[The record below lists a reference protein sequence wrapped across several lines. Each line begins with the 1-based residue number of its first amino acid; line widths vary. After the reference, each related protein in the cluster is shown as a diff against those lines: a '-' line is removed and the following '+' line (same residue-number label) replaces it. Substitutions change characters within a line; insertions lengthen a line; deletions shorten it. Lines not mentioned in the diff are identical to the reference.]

1 MGRVVDDGEE
11 GGERRWGARERIRF
25 TGTGETYTPSPV
37 RVLFLSPGY
46 PPEMQQFTRGLGEVG
61 ASVLGVGDTPGR
73 LLPPS
78 VRDVLDDYLQVP
90 SSLDEEDVKRR
101 LEEWLRGRPVDRIET
116 NWEPMMLLATD
127 LRERWSLPG
136 MRRDAV
142 LGFRDKVLMRERV
155 AAAGIRVPRSARVS
169 TPREAAEAAERIGFP
184 LIFKPVAG
192 AGSADTWAAT
202 SKKELDAVLARTAHV
217 AEASLEE
224 LIEGDEYTYETIC
237 VDGVPVYEGCT
248 RYYPNVLEARKKEW
262 ISPII
267 LTLRDRE
274 SPLVADAVAMGRKAL
289 TALGMTTGF
298 THMEWFRSR
307 SGEAVFGEVACRAPG
322 ANMVDLMNYAG
333 DVDLFV
339 EWARAV
345 VEGRVD
351 ATPQQ
356 KYHAAIVFKRAKGRG
371 RIVAHEGLAEY
382 VARHRR
388 HVARVDVLPL
398 GAPRRDWTKTF
409 LSDGNLVVRHPDREA
424 ALALAQEAAA
434 TIHLHARP

>member
-1 MGRVVDDGEE
+1 ML
-11 GGERRWGARERIRF
+11 
-25 TGTGETYTPSPV
+25 
-37 RVLFLSPGY
+37 VLFLSPGY
-46 PPEMQQFTRGLGEVG
+46 PPEMQQFTRGLAEVG
-61 ASVLGVGDTPGR
+61 ATVLGVGDTPAR
-73 LLPPS
+73 QLPPG
-78 VRDVLDDYLQVP
+78 VRAALDDYLQVR
-90 SSLDEEDVKRR
+90 SSLDEEDVTRR
-101 LEEWLRGRPVDRIET
+101 LEEWLRGRTVDRVET
-116 NWEPMMLLATD
+116 NWEPMMLLAAD
-127 LRERWSLPG
+127 LRARWGLPG

-142 LGFRDKVLMRERV
+142 IGFRDKVSMRERV
-155 AAAGIRVPRSARVS
+155 AAAGIRVPRSARVRS
-169 TPREAAEAAERIGFP
+169 AREAAAAAERIGFP

-192 AGSADTWAAT
+192 AGSADTWPAT
-202 SKKELDAVLARTAHV
+202 SKAELEDVLARTAHV

-237 VDGVPVYEGCT
+237 VDGAPVYEGCT

-267 LTLRDRE
+267 LTLRDRR
-274 SPLVADAVAMGRKAL
+274 SPTVADAVDMGRKAL
-289 TALGMTTGF
+289 AALGMTTGF

-322 ANMVDLMNYAG
+322 ASMVDLMNYAG

-345 VEGRVD
+345 AEGRVT
-351 ATPQQ
+351 APPEQ

-371 RIVAHEGLAEY
+371 RIVAHEGLAEF
-382 VARHRR
+382 VAKHRAQI
-388 HVARVDVLPL
+388 ARVDLLPI
-398 GAPRRDWTKTF
+398 GAPRRDWTQTF
-409 LSDGNLVVRHPDREA
+409 LSDGNIVVRHPDHDE